1 MKKIVFAVMF
11 GLLLTGC
18 YGGEQKDLAAEAAR
32 TFYDSLLSGGYE
44 HFVDGFDRRDS
55 IPLSYRSQLVTNAK
69 QYVYGLKEKHGA
81 VEAVRIVRSKR
92 DSVAGTTNVFLML
105 CFSDS
110 LKEEIV
116 VRMTEKEG
124 VFSPWKGHRPKRL
137 LPLRVNATYCPTTF
151 SMGFR

>member
-1 MKKIVFAVMF
+1 MKKIVFAGMF

-18 YGGEQKDLAAEAAR
+18 SGGEQKDLAAEAAR

-92 DSVAGTTNVFLML
+92 DSLAGTTNVFLML

-124 VFSPWKGHRPKRL
+124 VWKMK
-137 LPLRVNATYCPTTF
+137 
-151 SMGFR
+151 